1 MKPRATPPETLRALV
16 GRQASGELICA
27 AESVEVHVYLQRGR
41 IAWATDSDHPFA
53 FTRHLQQTAGLD
65 AEGFRDILESCKRE
79 KRPLGETL
87 VDWGLVTQEQIRE
100 ALQHQLDLA
109 LAALHALE
117 SGQTVF
123 LDRTAQFAQY
133 NETLTFSLEELPSSA
148 QMATLE
154 PAPPSSRPLTLPP
167 SRNGDGPGAGSAR
180 ALLDSADGMLW
191 AEVLDGTK
199 CIEAAPEASSRP
211 RFPAEIVTRTLLD
224 GAEFVAIRHP
234 EGTLAG
240 ATLSSSQSIWC
251 RLAPHA
257 TVGAAASAL
266 STISSGAQS
275 ASWDVSPIAPEPVS
289 WKLGDEAAPVLEELR
304 AFLDRAPEILG
315 AVVTEAG
322 AETRPSG
329 MGRAP
334 LIVETALEL
343 VTRRARALALP
354 RLFEDGITRDADA
367 EGVGFHFRSM
377 VTAERRVWC
386 FGAELAT
393 HPNRMVWILL
403 DRRSSQGIGWAY
415 LTSLSRKL
423 LHLPEWRAP

>member
-1 MKPRATPPETLRALV
+1 MRTVVTPPATLRTLV
-16 GRQASGELICA
+16 ERRASGELICA

-41 IAWATDSDHPFA
+41 IAWATDSEHPFA
-53 FTRHLQQTAGLD
+53 FTRHLQQIAGLD

-87 VDWGLVTQEQIRE
+87 VDWGLVTQDQIRE

-109 LAALHALE
+109 LAALHHLE
-117 SGQTVF
+117 SAQTVF

-133 NETLTFSLEELPSSA
+133 DESLTFSLEELPSSA
-148 QMATLE
+148 SLRALE
-154 PAPPSSRPLTLPP
+154 PPPSSRPLTLPP
-167 SRNGDGPGAGSAR
+167 LRDGRAPGSGSAR
-180 ALLDSADGMLW
+180 ELLDSADGILW
-191 AEVLDGTK
+191 AEVLDGTR
-199 CIEAAPEASSRP
+199 CVEAAPEPSPTP
-211 RFPAEIVTRTLLD
+211 RFPVELIERTLLD
-224 GAEFVAIRHP
+224 GAEFVALRHP

-240 ATLSSSQSIWC
+240 ATLPSSRSIWC

-275 ASWDVSPIAPEPVS
+275 ASWDVQPIVPQPLS
-289 WKLGDEAAPVLEELR
+289 WTLGDEDMPALGELR
-304 AFLDRAPEILG
+304 AFLERAPEMLG
-315 AVVTEAG
+315 AVVSAAD
-322 AETRPSG
+322 AEMRPTG
-329 MGRAP
+329 LGRAP

-343 VTRRARALALP
+343 VTRRARALSLP

-393 HPNRMVWILL
+393 HPSRTVWVLL

-423 LHLPEWRAP
+423 LHLPEWRTP

>member
-1 MKPRATPPETLRALV
+1 VKTLTTPRETLQALV
-16 GRQASGELICA
+16 ERRASGELICA
-27 AESVEVHVYLQRGR
+27 SESVEAHVYLQRGR
-41 IAWATDSDHPFA
+41 IAWATDSEHPFA
-53 FTRHLQQTAGLD
+53 FTRHLQQIAGLD

-87 VDWGLVTQEQIRE
+87 VDWGLVTQDQIRE

-109 LAALHALE
+109 LAALQHLE
-117 SGQTVF
+117 SAQTVF

-133 NETLTFSLEELPSSA
+133 NESLTFSLEELPSSA
-148 QMATLE
+148 SLRTLE
-154 PAPPSSRPLTLPP
+154 PPPSSRPLTLPP
-167 SRNGDGPGAGSAR
+167 SRDGREPGAGAAR
-180 ALLDSADGMLW
+180 ELLDSADGILW
-191 AEVLDGTK
+191 AEVLDGTT
-199 CIEAAPEASSRP
+199 CVEAAPEPSARP
-211 RFPAEIVTRTLLD
+211 RFPVELLERTLLD
-224 GAEFVAIRHP
+224 GAEFMALRHP

-240 ATLSSSQSIWC
+240 ATLSSSRSIWC

-275 ASWDVSPIAPEPVS
+275 ASWDIRPIVPQPVS
-289 WKLGDEAAPVLEELR
+289 WTLGDEAMPALGELR
-304 AFLDRAPEILG
+304 AFLERAPEMLG
-315 AVVTEAG
+315 AVVSEAG
-322 AETRPSG
+322 AEARPSG

-334 LIVETALEL
+334 LVVETALEL

-393 HPNRMVWILL
+393 RPNRTVWVLL

-423 LHLPEWRAP
+423 LHLPEWRSP